1 MKMSKIQTN
10 GYMFSSESV
19 AEGHPDKV
27 ADQISDS
34 VVDAIVAK
42 DPNARVD
49 CETLIMQGNVI
60 LTGQITTSC
69 YVSIPSVVR
78 KTLKEIGFD
87 NAKDGLDC
95 ETCGVLTSFTE
106 QSPDIAMGVNECN
119 GHEQGAG
126 DQGMVFGYASN
137 ETEELMPL
145 PIVLAHKLVARLS
158 ECRKKEIL
166 PYLRPD
172 GKSQVTV
179 EYLNGKPRRVDAVVI
194 AAQHAPEIDAAKMRE
209 DIINQVIKKVISA
222 NMLDSET
229 KYIVNGTGRFVVGG
243 TLADSGLTG
252 RKIIVDTYGGV
263 GRHGGGCFSGKD
275 PSKVD
280 RSGAYMAR
288 YIAKNIV
295 AAGLAD
301 QCEIQISY
309 AIGVAQPVSVFVN
322 TFGTGKVSDAK
333 ILELVK
339 KYFDMRP
346 KAIID
351 QLNLRRPIY
360 RKTAVFG
367 HFGRNDPDFTWERT
381 DKAAL
386 LRKAAE
392 ESGSA

>member
-1 MKMSKIQTN
+1 MSKLQTI
-10 GYMFSSESV
+10 GQYLFSSESV
-19 AEGHPDKV
+19 SEGHPDKV

-34 VVDAIVAK
+34 VVDAIISK

-60 LTGQITTSC
+60 VTGQITTSC
-69 YVSIPSVVR
+69 YVSIPNVAR
-78 KTLKEIGFD
+78 KTLREIGFN
-87 NAKDGLDC
+87 NAKEGLDC
-95 ETCGVLTSFTE
+95 ETCGVLVSFTE
-106 QSPDIAMGVNECN
+106 QSPDIARGVDEGN

-145 PIVLAHKLVARLS
+145 PIILAHKLVARLS
-158 ECRKKEIL
+158 ECRKQGIL

-172 GKSQVTV
+172 GKSQATV
-179 EYLNGKPRRVDAVVI
+179 EYVNGKPKRVDAVVI
-194 AAQHAPEIDAAKMRE
+194 AAQHAPEIDSAKMKD
-209 DIINQVIKKVISA
+209 DIINQVIKKVIPATLLESQ
-222 NMLDSET
+222 T
-229 KYIVNGTGRFVVGG
+229 KYIINGTGRFVVGG

-288 YIAKNIV
+288 YIAKNLV

-301 QCEIQISY
+301 QCEVQISY
-309 AIGVAQPVSVFVN
+309 AIGIAEPVSVMVN
-322 TFGTGKVSDAK
+322 TFGTGKIQEDK
-333 ILELVK
+333 ILGLVK
-339 KYFDMRP
+339 KHFDMRP

-351 QLNLRRPIY
+351 HLDLRRPIY

-367 HFGRNDPDFTWERT
+367 HFGREDPDFKWEQT
-381 DKAAL
+381 DKVEIL
-386 LRKAAE
+386 KK
-392 ESGSA
+392 SSDV

>member
-1 MKMSKIQTN
+1 L
-10 GYMFSSESV
+10 FSSESV

-34 VVDAIVAK
+34 VVDAIISK

-60 LTGQITTSC
+60 VTGQITTSC
-69 YVSIPSVVR
+69 YVSIPNVVR

-95 ETCGVLTSFTE
+95 ETCGILSSFTE
-106 QSPDIAMGVNECN
+106 QSPDIAMGVNENN

-145 PIVLAHKLVARLS
+145 PIMLAHKLVARLS
-158 ECRKKEIL
+158 ECRKKGIL

-172 GKSQVTV
+172 GKSQATV
-179 EYLNGKPRRVDAVVI
+179 EYVNGKPKRVDVVVI
-194 AAQHAPEIDAAKMRE
+194 AAQHAPDVDAAKMRE
-209 DIINQVIKKVISA
+209 DIINHVIKKVIPV
-222 NMLDSET
+222 NLLDSQT
-229 KYIVNGTGRFVVGG
+229 KYIINGTGRFVVGG

-322 TFGTGKVSDAK
+322 TFGTSKIPDAK

-351 QLNLRRPIY
+351 HLSLRRPIY

-381 DKAAL
+381 DKATL

-392 ESGSA
+392 GSGSCSLAR